1 MILKILTF
9 LLIFCASFSTKAQLP
24 RLVPIET
31 KESGIGSWQSMPF
44 GKMRLLSCTTGVQ
57 DLPMVVGGLQVQ
69 LNSDWVMNKP
79 TLKPLTD
86 VYPAW
91 IENPVA
97 PGDGRNPRYKGEVLF
112 PLVYYRSPKEAD
124 FELGVQGNLPVC
136 QGQKCITLPF
146 RIGLM
151 LKGNEADY
159 TAACPYLIERQRQAP
174 LPAEAMGVQGFAWRQ
189 GDEVQMMF
197 SGVKNANVAF
207 LQTTAQMP
215 FQVYETQMEKNGV
228 YMRIKTLPWETGKH
242 QDWILITDQG
252 ILKVPVQMV
261 SDAVILPAPPT
272 SKMVWILG
280 WELFFL
286 TPLFIWWGLGCTK
299 TNKKWKQEILSLM
312 LLLPAV
318 LILKV
323 LFSAFYPLDIPGYAV
338 ILLALVCLFPP
349 VRKISALGLFL
360 IWPYCP
366 QIPEMGMP
374 ELMLWLIIITLEVE
388 LPFVLLYIKADE
400 IGRFLR
406 DLKKKHFFICN
417 FIFLVPTLFLLGG
430 FICQVLQK
438 KVVFFNELN
447 PNGLSVLCSP
457 KEQSSWKKEAH
468 FIKPDSVLGES
479 LQKMYQRHTVVIW
492 QDKNG
497 RLILAPDISP
507 KKASEAILNWKS
519 YHAAGRP

>member
-9 LLIFCASFSTKAQLP
+9 LVIFCVSLSTKAQLP

-31 KESGIGSWQSMPF
+31 QESGIGSWQSMPF

-69 LNSDWVMNKP
+69 LNPDWVMNKP

-86 VYPAW
+86 TNPAW
-91 IENPVA
+91 IEAPVA
-97 PGDGRNPRYKGEVLF
+97 PGDGISPQYKGEVLF

-124 FELGVQGNLPVC
+124 FELGVQGDLPVC
-136 QGQKCITLPF
+136 QGQKCMTLPF

-151 LKGNEADY
+151 LQGDTADY

-189 GDEVQMMF
+189 GNEVQMMF
-197 SGVKNANVAF
+197 SGVKNAEVAF
-207 LQTTAQMP
+207 LQTTQKTP
-215 FQVYETQMEKNGV
+215 FQISETQMEKNGV

-261 SDAVILPAPPT
+261 SEAVILPPFPT
-272 SKMVWILG
+272 SKTVWILG

-299 TNKKWKQEILSLM
+299 TNKKWKREILSLM

-318 LILKV
+318 LVLKV
-323 LFSAFYPLDIPGYAV
+323 LLNAFYPLDISGYAV

-360 IWPYCP
+360 MWPYFP
-366 QIPEMGMP
+366 QVPEMGMP
-374 ELMLWLIIITLEVE
+374 ELILWLIIMTLETE
-388 LPFVLLYIKADE
+388 LPFVLLYMKADE

-406 DLKKKHFFICN
+406 DLKKKQFFIFN
-417 FIFLVPTLFLLGG
+417 LIFLVPTLFLLGG
-430 FICQVLQK
+430 FISQVFQK
-438 KVVFFNELN
+438 SPTLFRELN
-447 PNGLSVLCSP
+447 PNGLSVLCP
-457 KEQSSWKKEAH
+457 QKEQSSWKNEAH
-468 FIKPDSVLGES
+468 LIKPDSTLGES
-479 LQKMYQRHTVVIW
+479 LQKMYMRQTVVIW

-507 KKASEAILNWKS
+507 KKASEVISNWKN
-519 YHAAGRP
+519 YHAAGKP